1 MGHMVCWSKAE
12 DDTIM
17 HQFGEKV
24 VKRAVEEAKK
34 MGLYHRY
41 IYQNYASASQ
51 DIFGGYGELNRQPL
65 LEIQRR
71 YDPEGVFSR
80 LQPGGFKL

>member
-1 MGHMVCWSKAE
+1 MGHVIRWSKAE
-12 DDTIM
+12 DDNIM
-17 HQFGEKV
+17 HQFSEKV
-24 VKRAVEEAKK
+24 LKRAVEEAKE

-41 IYQNYASASQ
+41 IYQNYAAASQ
-51 DIFGGYGELNRQPL
+51 DVFGGYGEENRQRL

-71 YDPEGVFSR
+71 YDPEGMFSR

>member
-1 MGHMVCWSKAE
+1 MGHVIRWSKAE
-12 DDTIM
+12 DDNIM

-24 VKRAVEEAKK
+24 LKRAVEEAKE
-34 MGLYHRY
+34 MGLYRRY
-41 IYQNYASASQ
+41 VYQNYAAASQ
-51 DIFGGYGELNRQPL
+51 DVFGGYGEENWQRL